1 MRLVVTRLS
10 IIALTI
16 GVNSPTGAQSVQ
28 CLAQPD
34 QAFGG
39 VATSRVGNGVLFK
52 TRGLAVDA
60 DGAPNSYR
68 VDGKGLSYTCDG
80 VVGIVNGDPVT
91 KKTDP
96 QNWNRICNEKWAQAQ
111 QTGDYSSVRRF
122 RAKPCKKIVDGQ
134 AASPSSW
141 KMPRIAP

>member
-1 MRLVVTRLS
+1 MAPPAMPCRLIPHIAKIKHLCTTYRQFGIFPLVLTTVFAV
-10 IIALTI
+10 ALTI
-16 GVNSPTGAQSVQ
+16 GMTPSAGAQSVQ
-28 CLAQPD
+28 CSAQPD

-68 VDGKGLSYTCDG
+68 ADGKGLSYTCDG
-80 VVGIVNGDPVT
+80 VVGIVNGNRVT

-96 QNWNRICNEKWAQAQ
+96 RNWNRICNEKW
-111 QTGDYSSVRRF
+111 
-122 RAKPCKKIVDGQ
+122 
-134 AASPSSW
+134 
-141 KMPRIAP
+141 